1 MPQFDFHHVFWPQ
14 VAWLAV
20 FFVILYFGIVTPTL
34 PKLGKVIGER
44 EDKVTGD
51 IASAESAKANADQL
65 AAEHEAGVAAAQ
77 DRARATMAAAQTRAN
92 AALEA
97 RLKAANAVLD
107 EQAVKAAA
115 SLDKARAKA
124 MGEIEAVAADAAGS
138 IVEKLTGKRPA
149 EADTTAAARAA
160 LA

>member
-77 DRARATMAAAQTRAN
+77 DRARAMMAAAQTKAN

-107 EQAVKAAA
+107 EQAAKAAA

-124 MGEIEAVAADAAGS
+124 LGEIEAVAADAAGS

-149 EADTTAAARAA
+149 EADTAAAARAA